1 MTTATC
7 PYCGHPVEVKL
18 AKPDGTAPR
27 FNDPGA
33 AGAQYSD
40 ARTRAKERR
49 RLPGDP
55 DPVNGRPFPVF
66 RGEGA
71 ERERQWGAV
80 LDAPVEAGARVQL
93 VTKSGNA
100 WTSTV
105 AEPMGQRSGGYL
117 VTVAGAEWK
126 PDPDVPIPDPD
137 WLHDETDDVTF
148 RGGD

>member
-1 MTTATC
+1 M
-7 PYCGHPVEVKL
+7 
-18 AKPDGTAPR
+18 
-27 FNDPGA
+27 
-33 AGAQYSD
+33 
-40 ARTRAKERR
+40 
-49 RLPGDP
+49 
-55 DPVNGRPFPVF
+55 
-66 RGEGA
+66 
-71 ERERQWGAV
+71 

-126 PDPDVPIPDPD
+126 PDPDVPIPDPA